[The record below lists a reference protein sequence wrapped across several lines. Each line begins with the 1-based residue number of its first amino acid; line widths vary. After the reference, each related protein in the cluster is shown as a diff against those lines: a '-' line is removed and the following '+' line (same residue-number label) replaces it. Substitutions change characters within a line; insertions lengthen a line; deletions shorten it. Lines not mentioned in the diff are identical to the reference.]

1 MTYAFQKRNA
11 IQHCWPKLWDFT
23 DLGRKSQSIA
33 IVAISEPII
42 CTWFSIRLKSQTNRF
57 VYIARNSLPHGWKKD
72 VRKQFVLH
80 HHHQALKAARGM
92 VHLHFGAECEETS
105 DVEELG
111 AKEEPH
117 EPSIEC
123 ESQEDLQAAI
133 QEVQRRYQQKHED
146 LALQFKKE
154 VKQMQESSSGR
165 WMKEQQDMGWIEFPN
180 GMRMRPRFQYKTWVK
195 DAPGTGGAAMS
206 ESESSSS
213 SSSSSSIG
221 SKQGKSRSRQCYK
234 QASAPA
240 LAASSSSSSSSGS
253 KHQPHGAQMDALPSD
268 SLAQINVS
276 LVATGKSGKTF
287 ATDFCAHGETL
298 ARSCLEKWCTHFAMA
313 PERFSLRCNG
323 LSVSLESSLRAI
335 SPAGC
340 KQLAIE
346 IIPIKGDTSK
356 STAAVDADA
365 AIVPKEVPKEVPK
378 DAADAAPEVP
388 KDAAD
393 AAPEVPKD
401 AVDAAPTPS
410 DVELKSILDVVMG
423 YVDQVKN
430 GEEKKIVKKRLHS
443 KIQKPER
450 TRLLNAGVEAETAT
464 TRASIHTKK
473 FM

>member
-1 MTYAFQKRNA
+1 
-11 IQHCWPKLWDFT
+11 
-23 DLGRKSQSIA
+23 
-33 IVAISEPII
+33 
-42 CTWFSIRLKSQTNRF
+42 
-57 VYIARNSLPHGWKKD
+57 
-72 VRKQFVLH
+72 
-80 HHHQALKAARGM
+80 
-92 VHLHFGAECEETS
+92 
-105 DVEELG
+105 
-111 AKEEPH
+111 
-117 EPSIEC
+117 
-123 ESQEDLQAAI
+123 
-133 QEVQRRYQQKHED
+133 
-146 LALQFKKE
+146 
-154 VKQMQESSSGR
+154 
-165 WMKEQQDMGWIEFPN
+165 
-180 GMRMRPRFQYKTWVK
+180 
-195 DAPGTGGAAMS
+195 MS

-213 SSSSSSIG
+213 RSSSSIG
-221 SKQGKSRSRQCYK
+221 SKRCKSRSRQCYK

-240 LAASSSSSSSSGS
+240 LAASSSSSSSGS

-323 LSVSLESSLRAI
+323 QSVSLESSLRAI

-346 IIPIKGDTSK
+346 ITPIKGDTSK

-365 AIVPKEVPKEVPK
+365 AIVPKKVPKEVPK

-401 AVDAAPTPS
+401 AVDA
-410 DVELKSILDVVMG
+410 SILDVVMG
-423 YVDQVKN
+423 YVEQVKN
-430 GEEKKIVKKRLHS
+430 GEEQKKVRKRLHS

-450 TRLLNAGVEAETAT
+450 IRLLNAGVEAETAT
-464 TRASIHTKK
+464 TRASNHAKEFTEI
-473 FM
+473 FDREVLLL